1 MANDTSYNPTKDY
14 APGQSPGSS
23 SDIPQSGPR
32 TITIRNREDRSSRG
46 SFKEMARD
54 NKTAIAVGLGAV
66 AAAAAIPFMLSAR
79 SKSVGKRSQGYN
91 GTQER
96 SDKHDIKVLN
106 SLITTTIDSANGF
119 EQSAKDATSQ
129 RFTSMFEDYARERR
143 EAVAK
148 LQAKVRTFGGSPE
161 DDGSF
166 KAAGHRRWVDFK
178 NAVTN
183 SSDKKVVEE
192 VERGED
198 YIKAKYEAALKDDRL
213 SPEAASV
220 ISEVFDSVRAGH
232 DRASALKQSFAAN
245 A

>member
-1 MANDTSYNPTKDY
+1 MSEGPKYAPTTGEVLHVPKDY
-14 APGQSPGSS
+14 SERETS
-23 SDIPQSGPR
+23 QSGPR
-32 TITIRNREDRSSRG
+32 SITIRNREDRSSSG
-46 SFKEMARD
+46 SFMNMARD
-54 NKTAIAVGLGAV
+54 NKTAIAFGLGAV
-66 AAAAAIPFMLSAR
+66 AAAAIPFMLSTR
-79 SKSVGKRSQGYN
+79 SKSGSKRGYGN
-91 GTQER
+91 ER

-119 EQSAKDATSQ
+119 EQSAKDASGE

-143 EAVAK
+143 AVVAK
-148 LQAKVRTFGGSPE
+148 LQAKVRTLGGTPE

-183 SSDKKVVEE
+183 SSDKAVVEE

-198 YIKAKYEAALKDDRL
+198 YIKAKYEAALKDDSL

-220 ISEVFDSVRAGH
+220 ISEVFDSVKDGH
-232 DRASALKQSFAAN
+232 DRASALKRNMKAN